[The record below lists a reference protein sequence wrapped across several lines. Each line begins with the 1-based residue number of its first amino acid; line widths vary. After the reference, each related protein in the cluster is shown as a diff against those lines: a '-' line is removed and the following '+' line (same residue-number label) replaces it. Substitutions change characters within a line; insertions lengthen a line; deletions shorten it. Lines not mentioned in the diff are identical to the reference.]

1 MEKKQKKLLFYKL
14 TTGMYH
20 LSVCWE
26 GRKKNCTKHVL
37 FPLEH
42 KIYTCTQIPQCEMI
56 HIETIQMS
64 LSMNTFERKKG
75 NKMLEVRRG

>member
-1 MEKKQKKLLFYKL
+1 MEKKQKKITFLQVN
-14 TTGMYH
+14 H

-26 GRKKNCTKHVL
+26 GREKKNCTKHVL

-64 LSMNTFERKKG
+64 LSMNTFERKK
-75 NKMLEVRRG
+75 KETKC

>member
-1 MEKKQKKLLFYKL
+1 MLGGAE
-14 TTGMYH
+14 
-20 LSVCWE
+20 
-26 GRKKNCTKHVL
+26 KNCTEHVL

-64 LSMNTFERKKG
+64 LSMNTFERKK
-75 NKMLEVRRG
+75 KETKC

>member
-1 MEKKQKKLLFYKL
+1 MEKKNLLFYKL

-26 GRKKNCTKHVL
+26 GRKKKIVL
-37 FPLEH
+37 NMYCSH

-64 LSMNTFERKKG
+64 LSMNTFERRKRKQ
-75 NKMLEVRRG
+75 NVRS

>member
-1 MEKKQKKLLFYKL
+1 MEKNQKNLLFYKL

-26 GRKKNCTKHVL
+26 GRKKNCTEHVL

-64 LSMNTFERKKG
+64 LSMNTFERKKRKQ
-75 NKMLEVRRG
+75 NVRS

>member
-1 MEKKQKKLLFYKL
+1 MEKKKQKKNTFLQVNYW
-14 TTGMYH
+14 YVPP
-20 LSVCWE
+20 LSML
-26 GRKKNCTKHVL
+26 GGAKKNYTKHVL

-64 LSMNTFERKKG
+64 LSMNTFERKK
-75 NKMLEVRRG
+75 KETKC

>member
-1 MEKKQKKLLFYKL
+1 MEKKKFTFLQVNYW
-14 TTGMYH
+14 YVPP
-20 LSVCWE
+20 LSML
-26 GRKKNCTKHVL
+26 GGAKKNCTKHVL

-42 KIYTCTQIPQCEMI
+42 KIYTCTQISQCEMI

-75 NKMLEVRRG
+75 NKILEVRRG